1 MSTINASLQLLL
13 NLTKVQAIIA
23 RRMDTL
29 STFGLGFNDLFILYL
44 IQQAPSGK
52 LRRIDLAERTGL
64 TASGITR
71 LLLPL
76 EKTGFVAREANA
88 RDARVSL
95 VTLTAAGRQI
105 LEEAIKVANTM
116 ALEIIPEDQLKLN
129 PSLSNI
135 LKLLGSNIS

>member
-1 MSTINASLQLLL
+1 MSTINISLQLLM

-23 RRMDTL
+23 RRMDNL
-29 STFGLGFNDLFILYL
+29 STLGLGFNDLFILYL
-44 IQQAPSGK
+44 IQQAPNGK
-52 LRRIDLAERTGL
+52 LRRIDLAEKTGL

-95 VTLTAAGRQI
+95 VTLTATGRHI
-105 LEEAIKVANTM
+105 LEEAIKAANTL
-116 ALEIIPEDQLKLN
+116 AIEILPEEQLQLN

-135 LKLLGSNIS
+135 LKLLGANI